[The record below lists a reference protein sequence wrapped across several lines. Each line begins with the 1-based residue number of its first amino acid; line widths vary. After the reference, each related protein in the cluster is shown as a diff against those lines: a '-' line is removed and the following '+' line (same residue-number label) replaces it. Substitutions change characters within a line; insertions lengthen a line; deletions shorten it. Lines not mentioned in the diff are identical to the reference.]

1 MLLDWWRAGPHWETP
16 TAEVDLR
23 PGGRYRLAMTD
34 TDKGETHVVVGEY
47 KEIQPPER
55 LVYTWSWESNTDEM
69 KGSDNSLV
77 TVEFAEAD
85 GGTEVSLTHSGFA
98 SDEIRD
104 LHDTRLGSGARQP
117 RAGARG
123 QLVATLALPP
133 GGPPRRQRETLGAT
147 AGLLP
152 RCRGPRPWW

>member
-1 MLLDWWRAGPHWETP
+1 MTQQTQETVLRMSRRFEAPRDRVFEAWTSPEVLLEWWRAGPHWETP
-16 TAEVDLR
+16 VAEVDLR

-55 LVYTWSWESNTDEM
+55 LVYTWTWESNTDEM

-85 GGTEVSLTHSGFA
+85 GGTEVSLTHSGF
-98 SDEIRD
+98 SGEEIRD
-104 LHDTRLGSGARQP
+104 LHVHGWEA
-117 RAGARG
+117 
-123 QLVATLALPP
+123 VLANLE
-133 GGPPRRQRETLGAT
+133 RVLS
-147 AGLLP
+147 
-152 RCRGPRPWW
+152 

>member
-1 MLLDWWRAGPHWETP
+1 MTQQTQDTVLRLSRRFNAPRDRVFDAWTNPDVLLDWWRAGPHWETP
-16 TAEVDLR
+16 QAEVDLR

-55 LVYTWSWESNTDEM
+55 LVYTWTWESNTDEM

-85 GGTEVSLTHSGFA
+85 GGTEVSLTHSGF
-98 SDEIRD
+98 SDEEIRD
-104 LHDTRLGSGARQP
+104 LHVHGWEAVIANLERVLSAS
-117 RAGARG
+117 
-123 QLVATLALPP
+123 
-133 GGPPRRQRETLGAT
+133 
-147 AGLLP
+147 
-152 RCRGPRPWW
+152 